1 MTMNETAAA
10 KFVRPA
16 AYRPLH
22 TRLRIWAR
30 AVVDIALVLAWLPA
44 TLTGILLWDPAGFTP
59 TGPGRG
65 EREMLW
71 GYTIF
76 AGRGFSTKPYSI
88 SRIEDRNGN
97 VRLSGAL
104 NVFWVL
110 RLLPFAV
117 IPVHPAHRSYR
128 GCRSRAV

>member
-1 MTMNETAAA
+1 MTMKETAAA

-16 AYRPLH
+16 AHRPLH

-71 GYTIF
+71 GYTTHQWGDIHWWVCVAAVALTLAHIALDF
-76 AGRGFSTKPYSI
+76 KAFQ
-88 SRIEDRNGN
+88 
-97 VRLSGAL
+97 GAMKYL
-104 NVFWVL
+104 VHAHGV
-110 RLLPFAV
+110 
-117 IPVHPAHRSYR
+117 PV
-128 GCRSRAV
+128 